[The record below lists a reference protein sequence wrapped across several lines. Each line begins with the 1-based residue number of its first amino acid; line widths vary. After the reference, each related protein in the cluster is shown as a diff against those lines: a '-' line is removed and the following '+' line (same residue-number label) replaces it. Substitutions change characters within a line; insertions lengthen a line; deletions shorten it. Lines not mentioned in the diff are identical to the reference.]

1 MPVCKLETGG
11 SIPAPAR
18 GARALQQRQWA
29 SKDRENGAGA
39 SRSLWARLQ
48 PGRPVAGARPAPL
61 WARQRPGPPARAS
74 NIANAKGIDRSPR
87 KNAPPPQRRKD
98 RYKMRPRA
106 PPHQRC
112 RRGRMFER
120 NGVVF
125 GSLADK
131 SLTRAIPLP
140 RPSSAGLAREGRRRG
155 LEEGE
160 ALYSDL
166 RGRRR
171 CARRLG
177 EKLCQD
183 HGGSDER
190 PAFTK

>member
-74 NIANAKGIDRSPR
+74 NIANAKGIDRPPR
-87 KNAPPPQRRKD
+87 KKRPPAAAAEGSLQDAPPR
-98 RYKMRPRA
+98 
-106 PPHQRC
+106 PPHQRW

-120 NGVVF
+120 KGVVV
-125 GSLADK
+125 GSLADN

-160 ALYSDL
+160 ALYLDL

-171 CARRLG
+171 RARRLG

-190 PAFTK
+190 PVFTK